1 MPKPAPKAD
10 DLERLD
16 PAVLI
21 KMLIEAHAEI
31 ARLREDLEK
40 LKREKYKSAAPFSRN
55 QPKQNP
61 SKPGRK
67 PGLGT
72 FNYKSKPSP
81 EEITKTV
88 QVTLEQN
95 TCESCGSLL
104 EPAGFRFA
112 WISELPE
119 LKPEIIEYQLQQKT
133 CATCGITVQ
142 ATHPM
147 IARLC

>member
-104 EPAGFRFA
+104 EPAGFRKCDERPRRGDPDRGRPLRQRSPRPA
-112 WISELPE
+112 QP
-119 LKPEIIEYQLQQKT
+119 
-133 CATCGITVQ
+133 
-142 ATHPM
+142 
-147 IARLC
+147 RR